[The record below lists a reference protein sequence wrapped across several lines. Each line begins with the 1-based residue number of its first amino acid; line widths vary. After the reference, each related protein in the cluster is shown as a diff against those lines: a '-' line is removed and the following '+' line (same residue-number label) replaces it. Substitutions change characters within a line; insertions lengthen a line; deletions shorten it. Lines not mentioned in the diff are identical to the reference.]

1 MREIYVFQ
9 DIQLHHCSAKNL
21 SEMAE
26 EEDKRKKKI
35 KKKKEEEN

>member
-9 DIQLHHCSAKNL
+9 DIQLHHCSANNL
-21 SEMAE
+21 IEMTEGE
-26 EEDKRKKKI
+26 EKGM